1 MFVEYATTIDSGLSK
16 VEKRLDALRS
26 NVAEWADIAY
36 RDGEQLRAKVG
47 PTSGVAREVNLEIG
61 VAEIH
66 SIGLVYPIHWTA
78 SGATLLFPE
87 MNADLIL
94 STAGSDRTSL
104 IFRGTYDPPLGA
116 VGWLADRAGL
126 RRVADATVANW
137 VDRLAVA
144 LSADSVAT

>member
-1 MFVEYATTIDSGLSK
+1 MFVEYTTTIDSGLST

-36 RDGEQLRAKVG
+36 RDGEQLRARVG
-47 PTSGVAREVNLEIG
+47 PTSSVAREVNLEIG

-66 SIGLVYPIHWTA
+66 SMGLVYPVHWTA
-78 SGATLLFPE
+78 TGATLLFPE

-94 STAGSDRTSL
+94 SKAGSEQTRLT
-104 IFRGTYDPPLGA
+104 FRGTYDPPLGA

-126 RRVADATVANW
+126 RHVADATVENW